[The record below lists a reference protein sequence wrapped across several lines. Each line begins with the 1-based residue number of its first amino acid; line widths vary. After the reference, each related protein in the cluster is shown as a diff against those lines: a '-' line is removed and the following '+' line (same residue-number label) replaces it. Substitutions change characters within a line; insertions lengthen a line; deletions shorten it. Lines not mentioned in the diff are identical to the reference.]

1 MDPYLEDPGVWPD
14 VHHELMSC
22 ARELLTTQI
31 RPRYFVRVEL
41 RVYVSTDDDPG
52 RRAIVP
58 DLRVLEQTPRAD
70 GRQPGAVATL
80 EVAEPIAVTLV
91 NEEVREARLEVI
103 DREYR
108 EVVTVIEIVSPT
120 NKIAGSAGRE
130 SFLQKRA
137 EVLASSSHWLEI
149 DLLREGARLVHVN
162 TGVQYD
168 YSVRLSRANDRGT
181 NWLWPIRL
189 HQRLPVIHIPLKGDD
204 PDAKLDLQ
212 AALDTAYDRAG
223 YDLDIDYK
231 KEPESLLSPELA
243 AWADQWLRSKGLR

>member
-14 VHHELMSC
+14 VHHELISS
-22 ARELLTTQI
+22 ARELLTPQL
-31 RPRYFVRVEL
+31 RPKYFVRVEL
-41 RVYVSTDDDPG
+41 RVYVSPDDDPG

-58 DLRVLEQTPRAD
+58 DLRVLEQTPRVE
-70 GRQPGAVATL
+70 GLQPGGVATL

-91 NEEVREARLEVI
+91 DEEIREARLEVI

-120 NKIAGSAGRE
+120 NKIIGSAGRE
-130 SFLQKRA
+130 SFLQKRS

-149 DLLREGARLVHVN
+149 DLLRDGARLIHVP
-162 TGVQYD
+162 TVPPYD
-168 YSVRLSRANDRGT
+168 YSVRLSRAKDRGT
-181 NWLWPIRL
+181 TWVWPIRL
-189 HQRLPVIHIPLKGDD
+189 QQRLPVIPVPLKGDD

-212 AALDTAYDRAG
+212 VALSTAYDRAG

-231 KEPESLLSPELA
+231 KEPDPPLSPEQA
-243 AWADQWLRSKGLR
+243 AWADQLLRSKGLR